1 MSGQAPIRAA
11 SDVYF
16 FIATQ
21 DGLVRLLHD
30 LSSCPVVAVDT
41 ESNSFYAYYE
51 RICLIQLST
60 PDADYIV
67 DPLAGLDL
75 SPLGERFADPL
86 IQKVFHAAEQ
96 DVAGLKRDFGF
107 GFANLF
113 DTMWAARI
121 LGWARIGLADILR
134 EIFDVHTDKRYQR
147 YDWGKRPLEPTAL
160 AYARRD
166 THYLLAL
173 RELQVRA
180 LEEMKR
186 NEEAAEVFA
195 RLTQTPPACVPFGPE
210 AFWRVKGV
218 HDLNGREQAVLWEL
232 YLWRDRMAR
241 AQNQPPFRVMND
253 QTLGILART
262 RPRTLVDLSHIPGL
276 THATIRQYGRAL
288 MAAVA
293 RGEAGPIPQPPPRPE
308 AEEAVL
314 SRYRALHAWRRRVA
328 AHRKVEADVVL
339 PNAVLWALAEH
350 NPTTS
355 ADLEG
360 IPGLGPWK
368 RNTYGEAIL
377 NVLKIEK
384 SRRAICRP

>member
-218 HDLNGREQAVLWEL
+218 HDLNGRERAVLWEL

-262 RPRTLVDLSHIPGL
+262 RPRTLGDLSRIPGL
-276 THATIRQYGRAL
+276 TRATIRQYGRAL
-288 MAAVA
+288 LAAVA
-293 RGEAGPIPQPPPRPE
+293 RGEAGPIPQPPPPARGRGSRPQP
-308 AEEAVL
+308 L
-314 SRYRALHAWRRRVA
+314 PGPSR
-328 AHRKVEADVVL
+328 
-339 PNAVLWALAEH
+339 LA
-350 NPTTS
+350 TS
-355 ADLEG
+355 G
-360 IPGLGPWK
+360 SSPPKGRSRCRSPQ
-368 RNTYGEAIL
+368 
-377 NVLKIEK
+377 
-384 SRRAICRP
+384 RRAMGAGGAQSHHFCRPGGHSGAWPLEAQDVWRDDPECAQD